1 MAINYLR
8 TAFASQYQPG
18 QPARLRSGETLEEPG
33 GDYEALHK
41 QMKRLFNA
49 KPGKKFGRFS
59 DDIGESPFSSW
70 LKDYLEGKQGFA
82 AMSSRLF
89 DQWQELLSGC
99 QEEHHGHLMLVHEAL
114 ADTEVVYL
122 LVVEADSAMRFDGD
136 QALDATDVLSLSR
149 LNLAL
154 RIELTNWRRDGGG
167 GASSDSDSNY
177 LTLVHARGTAEPG
190 ELFIRLCG
198 FANQVD
204 VEKET
209 LTFLDAVEAFA
220 KNEQPDKAGEV
231 RSRAYEFC
239 KEQHALGEP
248 VAIEALSGYLDQDQP
263 ERFRE
268 FASKTT
274 ELPESGV
281 LHPDHRKVKKLVRI
295 GGSGGGMSV
304 SFSSDLMNQAIY
316 YDRDKDS
323 LTITRLPKVLR
334 EQLQRYLDTREE

>member
-1 MAINYLR
+1 MAIKHLR

-18 QPARLRSGETLEEPG
+18 QPARLRSGEALEEPG

-49 KPGKKFGRFS
+49 KPGKKYGRFS
-59 DDIGESPFSSW
+59 DDIGENPFSTW
-70 LKDYLEGKQGFA
+70 LKDYLEGRQSFA

-89 DQWQELLSGC
+89 DQWQELLSTC
-99 QEEHHGHLMLVHEAL
+99 QEEHQGHLMLVHEAL
-114 ADTEVVYL
+114 ADAEVVYL
-122 LVVEADSAMRFDGD
+122 LIVEADSAMRFDGN
-136 QALDATDVLSLSR
+136 QALDATDILSLSR

-154 RIELTNWRRDGGG
+154 RIEIDDWQRGGG
-167 GASSDSDSNY
+167 GDSDDTNY

-198 FANQVD
+198 FTNQVD

-209 LTFLDAVEAFA
+209 MTFLDAVEAFA
-220 KNEQPDKAGEV
+220 KTEQPEKAGEV

-248 VAIEALSGYLDQDQP
+248 VAIEALSGYLDEDQP
-263 ERFRE
+263 ERFRD
-268 FASKTT
+268 FANKTA
-274 ELPESGV
+274 ELPQSGV

-295 GGSGGGMSV
+295 AGSGGGMSV
-304 SFSSDLMNQAIY
+304 SFSSDLVNQAIY
-316 YDRDKDS
+316 YDRDKDA
-323 LTITRLPKVLR
+323 LTITKLPKALR
-334 EQLQRYLDTREE
+334 EQLQRFLEIRED